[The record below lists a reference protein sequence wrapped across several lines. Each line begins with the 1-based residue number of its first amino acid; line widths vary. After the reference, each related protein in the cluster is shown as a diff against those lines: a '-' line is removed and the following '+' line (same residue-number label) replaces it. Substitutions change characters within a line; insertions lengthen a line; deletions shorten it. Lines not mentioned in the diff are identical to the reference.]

1 MSEAKAKMTQEEI
14 LKSLDAIID
23 ETIGTDEVAG
33 EQTAPAA
40 ETVAKSEESKDTN
53 KQANG
58 GEDKIKSGTPMS
70 EEQKAEEAKKA
81 KEKKDKE
88 DKEAKEKAMKEEAE
102 KSAQAEADLKKAAVD
117 AEEAKK
123 IADKEVDKHEDKMH
137 SKKVKKSL
145 EELAAAGVDAE
156 ELELIKAWREETAE
170 EEKAEVQDS
179 ADIAKSVAQ
188 AVGAQ
193 IEELK
198 KSFAENLQAKD
209 DMIKSLSAEVKKLS
223 TQPAHGK
230 QSVDSL
236 ETIEKSNESN
246 VEISKAQVLD
256 TMLELQKSGKGINS
270 RHIAEF
276 EATRNLSNP
285 QVKALVMEETK
296 KRFQN

>member
-23 ETIGTDEVAG
+23 ETIGTDEVVG
-33 EQTAPAA
+33 ETAPAA

-58 GEDKIKSGTPMS
+58 GDDKIKSGSPMT

-88 DKEAKEKAMKEEAE
+88 EKEAKEKAMKEQAE
-102 KSAQAEADLKKAAVD
+102 KSAQEEADLKKAADKD
-117 AEEAKK
+117 ADDKKAKK
-123 IADKEVDKHEDKMH
+123 M
-137 SKKVKKSL
+137 KKSL

-156 ELELIKAWREETAE
+156 ELELIKAWREENAE
-170 EEKAEVQDS
+170 EEEVQDS
-179 ADIAKSVAQ
+179 AEIAKAVSQ

-198 KSFAENLQAKD
+198 KSFDEKLSAKD
-209 DMIKSLSAEVKKLS
+209 DMIKSLSAEIKKLS

-236 ETIEKSNESN
+236 ETIEKSGASN
-246 VEISKAQVLD
+246 TEISKAQVLD

-296 KRFQN
+296 KRFSN

>member
-33 EQTAPAA
+33 EKTAPAA

-58 GEDKIKSGTPMS
+58 GDDKIKSGSPMT

-88 DKEAKEKAMKEEAE
+88 EKEAKEKAMKEQAE
-102 KSAQAEADLKKAAVD
+102 KSAQEEADLKKGAKESEDKD
-117 AEEAKK
+117 ADDKKAKK
-123 IADKEVDKHEDKMH
+123 M
-137 SKKVKKSL
+137 KKSL

-156 ELELIKAWREETAE
+156 ELELIKAWREENAE
-170 EEKAEVQDS
+170 EEEEVQGS

-198 KSFAENLQAKD
+198 KSFDEKLSAKD

-236 ETIEKSNESN
+236 ETIEKSGASN
-246 VEISKAQVLD
+246 TEISKAQVLD

-296 KRFQN
+296 KRFSN

>member
-33 EQTAPAA
+33 ENTAPAA

-58 GEDKIKSGTPMS
+58 GEDKIKSGAPMT

-88 DKEAKEKAMKEEAE
+88 EKEAKEEAMKEQAE
-102 KSAQAEADLKKAAVD
+102 KSAQEEADLKKAADKD
-117 AEEAKK
+117 ADDKKGAKESEDKDADDKKAKK
-123 IADKEVDKHEDKMH
+123 M
-137 SKKVKKSL
+137 KKSL

-156 ELELIKAWREETAE
+156 ELELIKAWREENAE
-170 EEKAEVQDS
+170 EEEVQGS

-198 KSFAENLQAKD
+198 KSFDEKLSAKD

-236 ETIEKSNESN
+236 ETIEKSGASN
-246 VEISKAQVLD
+246 TEISKAQVLD
-256 TMLELQKSGKGINS
+256 TMLELQKAGKGINS

>member
-23 ETIGTDEVAG
+23 ETIGTEDVAG
-33 EQTAPAA
+33 ETAPAA

-88 DKEAKEKAMKEEAE
+88 DKEAKEKAMKEQAE
-102 KSAQAEADLKKAAVD
+102 KAAKDEADLKKAAVD

-123 IADKEVDKHEDKMH
+123 IADKEADKKVGQHEDKMH
-137 SKKVKKSL
+137 KKSMKKSI

-156 ELELIKAWREETAE
+156 ELELIKAWREENAE
-170 EEKAEVQDS
+170 EEVQES

-198 KSFAENLQAKD
+198 KSFDEKLSAKD

-236 ETIEKSNESN
+236 ETIEKSGASN
-246 VEISKAQVLD
+246 TEISKAQVLD

-296 KRFQN
+296 KRFSN

>member
-33 EQTAPAA
+33 EKTAPAA
-40 ETVAKSEESKDTN
+40 EAVAKSEESKDTN

-58 GEDKIKSGTPMS
+58 GEDKIKSGSPMT

-88 DKEAKEKAMKEEAE
+88 EKEAKEKAMKEEAE
-102 KSAQAEADLKKAAVD
+102 KSAQAEADLKKS
-117 AEEAKK
+117 
-123 IADKEVDKHEDKMH
+123 ADKDADDKKGKKESEDKDEDDKK
-137 SKKVKKSL
+137 SKKMKKSL
-145 EELAAAGVDAE
+145 EELAAAGLDSD
-156 ELELIKAWREETAE
+156 ELELIKAWREENAE
-170 EEKAEVQDS
+170 EEDEVQGS
-179 ADIAKSVAQ
+179 ADIAKAVSQ

-193 IEELK
+193 IEDLK
-198 KSFAENLQAKD
+198 KSFEEKMSEKD
-209 DMIKSLSAEVKKLS
+209 VMIKSLSAEVKKLS

-236 ETIEKSNESN
+236 ETIEKSGASN
-246 VEISKAQVLD
+246 TEISKAQVLD
-256 TMLELQKSGKGINS
+256 TMLELQKAGKGINS

>member
-33 EQTAPAA
+33 EKTAPAA
-40 ETVAKSEESKDTN
+40 EAVAKSEESKDTN

-58 GEDKIKSGTPMS
+58 GEDKIKSGSPMT

-81 KEKKDKE
+81 KEKKAKE
-88 DKEAKEKAMKEEAE
+88 EKEAKEKAMKEEAE
-102 KSAQAEADLKKAAVD
+102 KSAQAEADLKKS
-117 AEEAKK
+117 
-123 IADKEVDKHEDKMH
+123 ADKDADDKKGKKESEDKDEDDKK
-137 SKKVKKSL
+137 SKKMKKSL
-145 EELAAAGVDAE
+145 EELAAAGLDSD
-156 ELELIKAWREETAE
+156 ELELIKAWREENAE
-170 EEKAEVQDS
+170 EEDEVQGS
-179 ADIAKSVAQ
+179 ADIAKAVSQ

-193 IEELK
+193 IEDLK
-198 KSFAENLQAKD
+198 KSFEQKMSEKD

-236 ETIEKSNESN
+236 ETIEKSGASN
-246 VEISKAQVLD
+246 TEISKAQVLD
-256 TMLELQKSGKGINS
+256 TMLELQKAGKGINS

>member
-1 MSEAKAKMTQEEI
+1 MSEAKKMTQEEI

-23 ETIGTDEVAG
+23 ETMGKDEEVAA
-33 EQTAPAA
+33 APASTEA
-40 ETVAKSEESKDTN
+40 VAKSEESKDEN

-58 GEDKIKSGTPMS
+58 GDDKIKSGSPMS

-81 KEKKDKE
+81 KAKKEKE
-88 DKEAKEKAMKEEAE
+88 DKEKEEAE
-102 KSAQAEADLKKAAVD
+102 KSAQSQPDLKKSDDKD
-117 AEEAKK
+117 ADDKKGAKESED
-123 IADKEVDKHEDKMH
+123 ADADDKKKKAMKKM
-137 SKKVKKSL
+137 KKSL

-156 ELELIKAWREETAE
+156 ELELIKAWREENDEDEVE
-170 EEKAEVQDS
+170 ETP

-193 IEELK
+193 LEDIK
-198 KSFAENLQAKD
+198 KSFDKKLSEKD

-223 TQPAHGK
+223 SQPAHGR

-236 ETIEKSNESN
+236 ETIEKSGASN
-246 VEISKAQVLD
+246 TEISKAQVLD

-270 RHIAEF
+270 HHIAEF

-285 QVKALVMEETK
+285 QVKALVMEATK
-296 KRFQN
+296 KRFSN

>member
-33 EQTAPAA
+33 ETAPAA

-58 GEDKIKSGTPMS
+58 GDDKIKSGSPMT

-88 DKEAKEKAMKEEAE
+88 EKEAKEKAMKEQAE
-102 KSAQAEADLKKAAVD
+102 KSAQEEADLKKAADKD
-117 AEEAKK
+117 ADDKKAKK
-123 IADKEVDKHEDKMH
+123 M
-137 SKKVKKSL
+137 KKSL

-156 ELELIKAWREETAE
+156 ELELIKAWREENAE
-170 EEKAEVQDS
+170 EEEVQGS
-179 ADIAKSVAQ
+179 ADIAKAVSQ

-198 KSFAENLQAKD
+198 KSFDEKLSAKD

-236 ETIEKSNESN
+236 ETIEKSGASN
-246 VEISKAQVLD
+246 TEISKAQVLD

-296 KRFQN
+296 KRFSN

>member
-33 EQTAPAA
+33 EAAPAA
-40 ETVAKSEESKDTN
+40 ETVTKSEESKDTN

-58 GEDKIKSGTPMS
+58 GDDKIKSGSPMT

-88 DKEAKEKAMKEEAE
+88 EKEAKEKAMKEQAE
-102 KSAQAEADLKKAAVD
+102 KSAQEEADLKKGAKESEDKD
-117 AEEAKK
+117 ADDKKAKK
-123 IADKEVDKHEDKMH
+123 M
-137 SKKVKKSL
+137 KKSL

-156 ELELIKAWREETAE
+156 ELELIKAWREENAE
-170 EEKAEVQDS
+170 EEEVQGS

-198 KSFAENLQAKD
+198 KSFDEKLSAKD

-236 ETIEKSNESN
+236 ETIEKSGASN
-246 VEISKAQVLD
+246 TEISKAQVLD

-296 KRFQN
+296 KRFSN

>member
-33 EQTAPAA
+33 ETAPAA

-58 GEDKIKSGTPMS
+58 GDDKIKSGSPMT

-88 DKEAKEKAMKEEAE
+88 EKEAKEKAMKEQAE
-102 KSAQAEADLKKAAVD
+102 KSAQEEADLKKGAKESEDED
-117 AEEAKK
+117 ADDKKAKK
-123 IADKEVDKHEDKMH
+123 M
-137 SKKVKKSL
+137 KKSL

-156 ELELIKAWREETAE
+156 ELELIKAWREENAE
-170 EEKAEVQDS
+170 EEEVQGS

-198 KSFAENLQAKD
+198 KSFDEKLSAKD

-236 ETIEKSNESN
+236 ETIEKSGASN
-246 VEISKAQVLD
+246 TEISKAQVLD

-296 KRFQN
+296 KRFSN

>member
-33 EQTAPAA
+33 ETAPAA
-40 ETVAKSEESKDTN
+40 ETVTKSEESKDTN

-58 GEDKIKSGTPMS
+58 GDDKIKSGSPMT

-88 DKEAKEKAMKEEAE
+88 EKEAKEKAE
-102 KSAQAEADLKKAAVD
+102 KSAQEEADLKKSDDED
-117 AEEAKK
+117 ADDKKAKK
-123 IADKEVDKHEDKMH
+123 M
-137 SKKVKKSL
+137 KKSL
-145 EELAAAGVDAE
+145 EDLAAAGVDAE
-156 ELELIKAWREETAE
+156 ELELIKAWREENAE
-170 EEKAEVQDS
+170 EEEVQGS
-179 ADIAKSVAQ
+179 ADIAKAVSQ

-198 KSFAENLQAKD
+198 KSFDEKLSAKD

-236 ETIEKSNESN
+236 ETIEKSGASN
-246 VEISKAQVLD
+246 TEISKAQVLD

-296 KRFQN
+296 KRFSN

>member
-1 MSEAKAKMTQEEI
+1 MSEKAKMTQEEI

-33 EQTAPAA
+33 EAAPAA

-58 GEDKIKSGTPMS
+58 GDDKIKSGTPMS

-88 DKEAKEKAMKEEAE
+88 DKEAADKKKAMEDAE
-102 KSAQAEADLKKAAVD
+102 KSAQAEADLKKAVD

-123 IADKEVDKHEDKMH
+123 IADKEADKKVGQHEDKMH

-145 EELAAAGVDAE
+145 EDLAAAGVDAE
-156 ELELIKAWREETAE
+156 ELELIKAWREENAE
-170 EEKAEVQDS
+170 EETVENS

-193 IEELK
+193 IEDLK
-198 KSFAENLQAKD
+198 KSFDEKLSAKD

-236 ETIEKSNESN
+236 ETIEKSGTSN
-246 VEISKAQVLD
+246 TEISKAQVLD

-285 QVKALVMEETK
+285 AVKALVMEETK

>member
-1 MSEAKAKMTQEEI
+1 MTGVQTCALPIFSQSRYEA
-14 LKSLDAIID
+14 
-23 ETIGTDEVAG
+23 
-33 EQTAPAA
+33 APAA
-40 ETVAKSEESKDTN
+40 ETVTKSEESKDTN

-58 GEDKIKSGTPMS
+58 GDDKIKSGSPMT

-88 DKEAKEKAMKEEAE
+88 EKEAKEKAMKEQAE
-102 KSAQAEADLKKAAVD
+102 KSAQEEADLKKGAKESEDKD
-117 AEEAKK
+117 ADDKKAKK
-123 IADKEVDKHEDKMH
+123 M
-137 SKKVKKSL
+137 KKSL

-156 ELELIKAWREETAE
+156 ELELIKAWREENAE
-170 EEKAEVQDS
+170 EEEVQGS

-198 KSFAENLQAKD
+198 KSFDEKLSAKD

-236 ETIEKSNESN
+236 ETIGKSGASN
-246 VEISKAQVLD
+246 TEISKAQVLD

-296 KRFQN
+296 KRFSN

>member
-33 EQTAPAA
+33 EAAPAA
-40 ETVAKSEESKDTN
+40 ETVTKSEESKDTN

-58 GEDKIKSGTPMS
+58 GDDKIKSGSPMT

-88 DKEAKEKAMKEEAE
+88 EKEAKEKAMKEQAE
-102 KSAQAEADLKKAAVD
+102 KSAQEEADLKKAADKESEDKD
-117 AEEAKK
+117 ADDKKAKK
-123 IADKEVDKHEDKMH
+123 M
-137 SKKVKKSL
+137 KKSL

-156 ELELIKAWREETAE
+156 ELELIKAWREENAE
-170 EEKAEVQDS
+170 EEEVQGS

-198 KSFAENLQAKD
+198 KSFDEKLSAKD

-236 ETIEKSNESN
+236 ETIEKSGASN
-246 VEISKAQVLD
+246 TEISKAQVLD

-296 KRFQN
+296 KRFSN

>member
-33 EQTAPAA
+33 EKTAPAA
-40 ETVAKSEESKDTN
+40 EAVAKSEESKDTN

-58 GEDKIKSGTPMS
+58 GEDKIKSGSPMT

-88 DKEAKEKAMKEEAE
+88 EKEAKEKAMKEEAE
-102 KSAQAEADLKKAAVD
+102 KSAQAEADLKKS
-117 AEEAKK
+117 
-123 IADKEVDKHEDKMH
+123 ADKDADDKKGKKESEDKDEDDKK
-137 SKKVKKSL
+137 SKKMKKSL
-145 EELAAAGVDAE
+145 EELAAAGLDSD
-156 ELELIKAWREETAE
+156 ELELIKAWREENAE
-170 EEKAEVQDS
+170 EEDEVQGS
-179 ADIAKSVAQ
+179 ADIAKAVSQ

-193 IEELK
+193 IEDLK
-198 KSFAENLQAKD
+198 KSFEQKMSEKD

-236 ETIEKSNESN
+236 ETIEKSGASN
-246 VEISKAQVLD
+246 TEISKAQVLD
-256 TMLELQKSGKGINS
+256 TMLELQKAGKGINS